1 MRYNTG
7 RSIVFGRSACLTCS
21 TRLKWYELIP
31 VLSFVFL
38 SGKCRTCKTSFSL
51 QYPIV
56 EILTG
61 AVFVGIALR
70 QYSLWP
76 LWGGFDHGL
85 LYSILFFVYYCL
97 VFGLLLSISLY
108 DIRHKIIPNGLVYT
122 FIFLSVGKLLL
133 FLYCKDF
140 ILTKP
145 ILVDIFAPFVL
156 AIPFALLWLFS
167 SGRLIGFGDAK
178 LVFGIGALL
187 GFVSGVS
194 AVILAFWIG
203 AIWSIYLMAYNRL
216 SARSGKKVSM
226 RTEVPFAPFLV
237 AATIIIFLTRADFLQ
252 LGDILSYVY

>member
-1 MRYNTG
+1 M
-7 RSIVFGRSACLTCS
+7 VF
-21 TRLKWYELIP
+21 YIP
-31 VLSFVFL
+31 YCFL
-38 SGKCRTCKTSFSL
+38 FIT
-51 QYPIV
+51 
-56 EILTG
+56 
-61 AVFVGIALR
+61 
-70 QYSLWP
+70 
-76 LWGGFDHGL
+76 
-85 LYSILFFVYYCL
+85 
-97 VFGLLLSISLY
+97 SLY